1 LRIAAN
7 ESEQE
12 VVTVAH
18 FLAARLRGRGHP
30 HYFAK
35 VAGFVL
41 CSLALNAKSFSD
53 VDVSSRGGTA
63 LHQHDETEFK
73 QKISK
78 APAPGDDYVTVGLAS
93 WYGHEFAGRKTATGE
108 RFNPN
113 HLTAA
118 SRQLPLK
125 SQAIVTNLDNG
136 RSVRIKIN
144 DCGPYVKGRKL
155 DLTKRAAR
163 KLAMIHKGVAPVMI
177 KLVKRPSA
185 PVYCGTSIQAR
196 RG

>member
-18 FLAARLRGRGHP
+18 FLASRFRGHS

-41 CSLALNAKSFSD
+41 CSLVLNATSFSD
-53 VDVSSRGGTA
+53 VKVSSRGWTT
-63 LHQHDETEFK
+63 LHQYDETEFK
-73 QKISK
+73 QKISN
-78 APAPGDDYVTVGLAS
+78 APVRGGDYVTVGLAS
-93 WYGHEFAGRKTATGE
+93 WYGHEFAGRKTTTGE

-118 SRQLPLK
+118 SKQLPLK

-136 RSVRIKIN
+136 RTVKVKIN
-144 DCGPYVKGRKL
+144 DCGPYVKGRQL
-155 DLTKRAAR
+155 DLSKRAAR
-163 KLAMIHKGVAPVMI
+163 ELGMIHKGVAPVMI
-177 KLVKRPSA
+177 KLVKKPSP